1 MVREVFNKSIEE
13 KTPTRLSLFTLT
25 ESPYLAHSLTV
36 SIDLNGVKP
45 VVERLTAEFV
55 AIPSPS

>member
-1 MVREVFNKSIEE
+1 MVGEVFNKSMEE
-13 KTPTRLSLFTLT
+13 KTSTRLSLFTVT
-25 ESPYLAHSLTV
+25 ESQHLARSLTV

-45 VVERLTAEFV
+45 VVERLTEEFV

>member
-1 MVREVFNKSIEE
+1 MGE
-13 KTPTRLSLFTLT
+13 KTPTRLSLFTVT

-55 AIPSPS
+55 ANPSPS